1 MMSVKRKRRFLL
13 LILFFTTD
21 LLIVSVSSAE
31 ENTQGDWAFTLS
43 LGAFHGIEYEGSDE
57 TETVASPNF
66 EVVWKDKIFL
76 NQDSLSINY
85 YENDTLILNAIASQG
100 EERKE
105 SLNASLN
112 GLGDIE
118 ASTTLTLGAELNLG
132 LVISS
137 ANLTKHIGSTDGIQA
152 NIGLETSLPL
162 RMLTGNLDM
171 DSIESMEE
179 TEALKVIGP
188 IVTLGLSVDW
198 ADEYYTGGFFGVDA
212 GQSARSGLPQYT
224 AEAGFKSFS
233 IELGVLYFVNKS
245 WTVQGLA
252 GYSEFIGD
260 AKDSPIVKD
269 DDYVFVGGFFN
280 YHF

>member
-1 MMSVKRKRRFLL
+1 MKSVKRKRRFLL

-21 LLIVSVSSAE
+21 LFIVSVSSAE
-31 ENTQGDWAFTLS
+31 ENTHGDWAFTLS
-43 LGAFHGIEYEGSDE
+43 LGAFHGTEYEGSDE
-57 TETVASPNF
+57 AEITAAPNF
-66 EVVWKDKIFL
+66 EVVWKDRVFL
-76 NQDSLSINY
+76 NLDSLGINY
-85 YENDTLILNAIASQG
+85 YASDLIILNAIASQG

-105 SLNASLN
+105 SLNASFN
-112 GLGDIE
+112 GLGDID
-118 ASTTLTLGAELNLG
+118 ASTSLTLGAEFNLD
-132 LVISS
+132 LFISS
-137 ANLTKHIGSTDGIQA
+137 ANLTKHIGGTDGIQA

-171 DSIESMEE
+171 DSIESMGE
-179 TEALKVIGP
+179 TEALKHIGP

-198 ADEYYTGGFFGVDA
+198 ADDDYTGGFYSVDA

-224 AEAGFKSFS
+224 AEAGFKSFN
-233 IELGVLYFVNKS
+233 LGLDVLYFVNKS

-269 DDYVFVGGFFN
+269 DDDVFVGGFIN